1 LTTQSGYN
9 KPLPTPSYNSQPFWD
24 AAKEHRLV
32 FQRCRICG
40 THVFYPRD
48 ICPGKEC
55 FGVGSLE
62 WFESTG
68 KGRVY
73 TFTTVLQPANPA
85 FRADV
90 PYILGVV
97 QLDEGWRM
105 TTNILADPKT
115 LKIGDR
121 VEVAWDDVT
130 SEISLPKFKPAG
142 PARRATR
149 TGRAKA

>member
-1 LTTQSGYN
+1 M
-9 KPLPTPSYNSQPFWD
+9 
-24 AAKEHRLV
+24 
-32 FQRCRICG
+32 
-40 THVFYPRD
+40 
-48 ICPGKEC
+48 
-55 FGVGSLE
+55 E
-62 WFESTG
+62 WVESTG

-85 FRADV
+85 FRTDV

-121 VEVAWDDVT
+121 VEVSWDDVT
-130 SEISLPKFKPAG
+130 PEFSLPKFKPLVPTRRG
-142 PARRATR
+142 GNPGRPRSARTQI
-149 TGRAKA
+149 